1 MIAGELHRRLAARHR
16 IVAAVR
22 SFFDRRGYLEV
33 ATPVLVPS
41 PGIDAYID
49 ALATTDGGYL
59 APSPELQMKRLLGD
73 AGGRIYQ
80 IMPVCR
86 ADECGRLHNPEFQML
101 EWYRTGAA
109 YLDIL
114 TEFEQLLAVLAAL
127 DETRSDLPVRLP
139 RVTVEEL
146 YARHAGWNPVRAWD
160 EDRYFRDW
168 VERIDPYLATLPA
181 VAVLD
186 FPEPLAA
193 LSAVSAN
200 DPAVCERFEIF
211 IDGVEIGNAYTEL
224 TDAATHRRRFARS
237 NAQRRRQGRLCYPV
251 DRRFMQMLDRGMP
264 ACGGMAVGV
273 DRLVMVLLGAESVA
287 AVMTFPHTR
296 W

>member
-1 MIAGELHRRLAARHR
+1 MRC
-16 IVAAVR
+16 
-22 SFFDRRGYLEV
+22 FFDRQGYIEV

-41 PGIDAYID
+41 PGIDTYID
-49 ALATTDGGYL
+49 ALATAEGSYL
-59 APSPELQMKRLLGD
+59 APSPELHMKRLLAD

-101 EWYRTGAA
+101 EWYRIGVA

-114 TEFEQLLAVLAAL
+114 SEFEQLLAGLAAL
-127 DETRSDLPVRLP
+127 DETREDLPARLP
-139 RVTVEEL
+139 RVTVAEL
-146 YARHAGWNPVRAWD
+146 YETHAGWNPVRAWD

-168 VERIDPYLATLPA
+168 VELIDPYLATRPA

-193 LSAVSAN
+193 LSAVSTD
-200 DPAVCERFEIF
+200 DPAVCQRFEVF
-211 IDGVEIGNAYTEL
+211 IDGIEIGNAYTEL
-224 TDAATHRRRFARS
+224 TDAATHRQRFARH

-251 DRRFMQMLDRGMP
+251 DQRFMQMLDRGMP

-273 DRLVMVLLGAESVA
+273 DRLVMVLLEAESVA
-287 AVMTFPHTR
+287 EVMAFPRER